1 MVSKERRMYDLVV
14 CSMFKNESMILQEWI
29 EHYLQ
34 MGVQHFYLID
44 NGSTDS
50 YLDILQPYIDRKLV
64 TLTVDPF
71 RFSQTDEWTNL
82 EGAYYDLNTNE
93 VRFEKERH
101 KNTQSYLLNKHF
113 LKQIKENA
121 QWVIVIDQDEY
132 FFSKQTTLK
141 EAVLNLG
148 DTVDVIWAPWRIFG
162 TSGHKQQPESIRRGF
177 VHKRPFDME
186 KKRVFDSG
194 KSFRGNSKSMN
205 RVEKITDLG
214 IHICQ
219 YRTGDVLHL
228 MFPNGKIIKMV
239 GNEFSKQL
247 SIHFS
252 PMQEDPS
259 TDSFFLNHY
268 AFMSLE
274 YFKNYKSQRD
284 GGADNRRSTTKYFEK
299 FNANTNEVDTEIL
312 KHPLLSIEPLS
323 SKEMEDAESRKMHTI
338 KDYERM

>member
-1 MVSKERRMYDLVV
+1 MYDLVV

-132 FFSKQTTLK
+132 FFFKTN
-141 EAVLNLG
+141 NLE
-148 DTVDVIWAPWRIFG
+148 R
-162 TSGHKQQPESIRRGF
+162 S
-177 VHKRPFDME
+177 
-186 KKRVFDSG
+186 
-194 KSFRGNSKSMN
+194 
-205 RVEKITDLG
+205 
-214 IHICQ
+214 
-219 YRTGDVLHL
+219 
-228 MFPNGKIIKMV
+228 
-239 GNEFSKQL
+239 
-247 SIHFS
+247 S
-252 PMQEDPS
+252 P
-259 TDSFFLNHY
+259 
-268 AFMSLE
+268 
-274 YFKNYKSQRD
+274 
-284 GGADNRRSTTKYFEK
+284 
-299 FNANTNEVDTEIL
+299 
-312 KHPLLSIEPLS
+312 
-323 SKEMEDAESRKMHTI
+323 
-338 KDYERM
+338 